1 MIINY
6 CGGGIVTDARLINE
20 GMKKELKKRIQRV
33 ENKLEEARRVS
44 RNGNIFEKIR
54 AKSTISDLQ
63 KDLSK
68 LTMFEQD
75 FSKFYTETND
85 NSYELPIEVK
95 SQIERLSEVL
105 NENESISL
113 SSELKSVLYT
123 ENYTKNARDIKESS
137 QKLLSDSEA
146 IFKSGN
152 FIYVEREGNYTVKN
166 LISELEKQKK
176 EELKNKYERNEFGL
190 EKGNLSFSEI
200 DPKSMEIDKM
210 IRSTDKFDTKEMQT
224 IKNNYSKIKANQAN
238 KKRAEKVLE
247 QIDLV
252 ITSVVDEMKV
262 SGVDFTKVVS
272 SLENIKS
279 NATKSLKEANAF
291 LSSFDLNIIEQELKK
306 YKEKGIQV
314 DDRNKYMEL
323 AYEREKAISEGNL
336 SKASQIRES
345 MIAMGDKYSDS
356 EINRMQEQMKNQLF
370 NDQMVESIKENEKVK
385 NSKLKPI
392 EERIM
397 MEEGRKEQAF
407 SERDKVIR
415 NGEAHLRDL
424 AMEKL
429 INDGVQLQFDEEK
442 DAYLIHKEIEKMKQI
457 AGMTPSER
465 AKADGV
471 TNPNDI
477 VFYSDEFMGFDVK
490 DFKNTDKMLQDN
502 MKAQA
507 TSIYK
512 DYIRYYASQK
522 DKKEAMKFSEF
533 AARSY
538 GYIDMN
544 EQMVEDDV
552 IKEGRSR

>member
-1 MIINY
+1 M
-6 CGGGIVTDARLINE
+6 DARLINE

-33 ENKLEEARRVS
+33 ENKLEEAKRVS

-54 AKSTISDLQ
+54 VKSTISDLQ

-85 NSYELPIEVK
+85 NSYELPVEVK

-123 ENYTKNARDIKESS
+123 ENYTKNARDIKKSS

-262 SGVDFTKVVS
+262 SGVDFTKVIG

-291 LSSFDLNIIEQELKK
+291 LSSFDLSIIEQELEK
-306 YKEKGIQV
+306 YKEKRIQV

-336 SKASQIRES
+336 AKASQIRES

-370 NDQMVESIKENEKVK
+370 NDQMVENIKENEKTK

-407 SERDKVIR
+407 SKRDKVIR

-477 VFYSDEFMGFDVK
+477 VFYNDEFMGFDVK
-490 DFKNTDKMLQDN
+490 DFKNTNKMLQDN

-512 DYIRYYASQK
+512 DYIRYYTSQK

>member
-1 MIINY
+1 M
-6 CGGGIVTDARLINE
+6 DARLINE

-85 NSYELPIEVK
+85 NSYELPVEVK

-123 ENYTKNARDIKESS
+123 ENYTKNARDIKKSS

-477 VFYSDEFMGFDVK
+477 VFYNDEFMGFDVK
-490 DFKNTDKMLQDN
+490 DFKNTNKMLQDN

-512 DYIRYYASQK
+512 DYIRYYTSQK

>member
-1 MIINY
+1 M
-6 CGGGIVTDARLINE
+6 
-20 GMKKELKKRIQRV
+20 
-33 ENKLEEARRVS
+33 S

-54 AKSTISDLQ
+54 VKSTISDLQ

-85 NSYELPIEVK
+85 NSYELPVEVK

-123 ENYTKNARDIKESS
+123 ENYTKNARDIKKSS

-262 SGVDFTKVVS
+262 SGVDFTKVIG

-291 LSSFDLNIIEQELKK
+291 LSSFDLSIIEQELEK
-306 YKEKGIQV
+306 YKEKRIQV

-336 SKASQIRES
+336 AKASQIRES

-370 NDQMVESIKENEKVK
+370 NDQMVENIKENEKTK

-407 SERDKVIR
+407 SKRDKVIR

-477 VFYSDEFMGFDVK
+477 VFYNDEFMGFDVK
-490 DFKNTDKMLQDN
+490 DFKNTNKMLQDN

-512 DYIRYYASQK
+512 DYIRYYTSQK

>member
-1 MIINY
+1 M
-6 CGGGIVTDARLINE
+6 DARLINE
-20 GMKKELKKRIQRV
+20 GMKKELKKRIQRL
-33 ENKLEEARRVS
+33 ESKLEEARRVS

-63 KDLSK
+63 KDLSN

-85 NSYELPIEVK
+85 NSYELPVEIK

-105 NENESISL
+105 NENESFSL
-113 SSELKSVLYT
+113 SSEIKSVLYT

-137 QKLLSDSEA
+137 QQLLKASES

-152 FIYVEREGNYTVKN
+152 FIYVEREGNYTAKN

-176 EELKNKYERNEFGL
+176 EELKNKYERNEFGI
-190 EKGNLSFSEI
+190 EKGNLSFSEN
-200 DPKSMEIDKM
+200 DHKSMAIDKM

-262 SGVDFTKVVS
+262 SGVDFTKVIG

-291 LSSFDLNIIEQELKK
+291 LSSFDLNIIEQELEK

-314 DDRNKYMEL
+314 DDRNRYMAL

-336 SKASQIRES
+336 AKASQIRES

-370 NDQMVESIKENEKVK
+370 NDQMVENIKENEKVK
-385 NSKLKPI
+385 NGKLKPI

-397 MEEGRKEQAF
+397 MEEGRKEQEF
-407 SERDKVIR
+407 YERDKAIR
-415 NGEAHLRDL
+415 DGENHLRDI
-424 AMEKL
+424 AIEKL
-429 INDGVQLQFDEEK
+429 TNEGVRFDEEK

-457 AGMTPSER
+457 ASMTPRER
-465 AKADGV
+465 AKAEGV
-471 TNPNDI
+471 TNPNQID
-477 VFYSDEFMGFDVK
+477 YWNDAFMDFDVK
-490 DFKNTDKMLQDN
+490 DFKNTSKELQDN
-502 MKAQA
+502 MKKQA

-512 DYIRYYASQK
+512 DYIKYYAKQK

-533 AARSY
+533 AAKSY
-538 GYIDMN
+538 GYIGMN
-544 EQMVEDDV
+544 EQMVDNDV
-552 IKEGRSR
+552 IKEGRAR

>member
-1 MIINY
+1 M
-6 CGGGIVTDARLINE
+6 DARLINE

-85 NSYELPIEVK
+85 NSYELPVEVK

-123 ENYTKNARDIKESS
+123 ENYTKNARDIKKSS

-291 LSSFDLNIIEQELKK
+291 LSNFDLSIIEQELEK
-306 YKEKGIQV
+306 YKEKEAQV
-314 DDRNKYMEL
+314 DDKNKYMEL
-323 AYEREKAISEGNL
+323 AYDREKAINEGNL
-336 SKASQIRES
+336 AKANEINQS
-345 MIAMGDKYSDS
+345 MMAMGDKYSDA
-356 EINRMQEQMKNQLF
+356 ELNKMQEQMKNQVF
-370 NDQMVESIKENEKVK
+370 NDQMVENIKKNEKIK

-397 MEEGRKEQAF
+397 MDEGRKEQEL
-407 SERDKVIR
+407 SERDVAIR
-415 NGEAHLRDL
+415 DGEAHLRDL
-424 AMEKL
+424 AMGKL
-429 INDGVQLQFDEEK
+429 INEGKQVDEK
-442 DAYLIHKEIEKMKQI
+442 RDVYLINEEIQRMRQI
-457 AGMTPSER
+457 ANMTPLER

-471 TNPNDI
+471 DNPNDI
-477 VFYSDEFMGFDVK
+477 AFYNDEFMGFDVR
-490 DFKNTDKMLQDN
+490 DFKSTNKELQDN

-512 DYIRYYASQK
+512 DYIKYYANQK

-533 AARSY
+533 AARNY

-544 EQMVEDDV
+544 EQMVDDDV
-552 IKEGRSR
+552 VKEGRSR

>member
-1 MIINY
+1 M
-6 CGGGIVTDARLINE
+6 DARLINE

-85 NSYELPIEVK
+85 NSYELPVEVK

-123 ENYTKNARDIKESS
+123 ENYTKNARDIKKSS

-291 LSSFDLNIIEQELKK
+291 LSSFDLNIIEQELEK

-314 DDRNKYMEL
+314 DDRNRYMAL

-336 SKASQIRES
+336 AKASQIRES

-356 EINRMQEQMKNQLF
+356 EINRMQEQMKNKLF
-370 NDQMVESIKENEKVK
+370 NDQMVENIKENEKVK
-385 NSKLKPI
+385 NGKLKPI

-415 NGEAHLRDL
+415 NGEAHLRNL

-477 VFYSDEFMGFDVK
+477 VFYNDEFMGFDVK
-490 DFKNTDKMLQDN
+490 DFKNTNKMLQDN

>member
-1 MIINY
+1 M
-6 CGGGIVTDARLINE
+6 DARLINE

-85 NSYELPIEVK
+85 NSYELPVELK

-123 ENYTKNARDIKESS
+123 ENYTKNARDIKKSS

-262 SGVDFTKVVS
+262 SGVDFTKVIG

-291 LSSFDLNIIEQELKK
+291 LSSFDLSIIEQELEK

-314 DDRNKYMEL
+314 DDRNKYMKL

-336 SKASQIRES
+336 AKASQIRES

-370 NDQMVESIKENEKVK
+370 NDQMVENIKENEKTK

-477 VFYSDEFMGFDVK
+477 VFYNDEFMGFDVK
-490 DFKNTDKMLQDN
+490 DFKNTNKMLQDN

>member
-1 MIINY
+1 M
-6 CGGGIVTDARLINE
+6 DARLINE
-20 GMKKELKKRIQRV
+20 GMKMELKKRIQRL
-33 ENKLEEARRVS
+33 ESKLEEARKVARS
-44 RNGNIFEKIR
+44 GNIFEKIR

-63 KDLSK
+63 KDLAN
-68 LTMFEQD
+68 LTTFAQG

-85 NSYELPIEVK
+85 NSYDLPVEIK
-95 SQIERLSEVL
+95 SQIEILSETL
-105 NENESISL
+105 TENESIAL
-113 SSELKSVLYT
+113 SSEIKSVLYT
-123 ENYTKNARDIKESS
+123 ENYAKNASDIKEKA
-137 QKLLSDSEA
+137 QQLLKSSDS
-146 IFKSGN
+146 IFAGH
-152 FIYVEREGNYTVKN
+152 FIYVEKEGNYTAKN

-176 EELKNKYERNEFGL
+176 EELKNKYQSKEF
-190 EKGNLSFSEI
+190 NLKKSNLPFSEN
-200 DPKSMEIDKM
+200 DHKSMEIDKM

-262 SGVDFTKVVS
+262 SGVDFTKVIG

-291 LSSFDLNIIEQELKK
+291 LSSFDLNIIEQELEK

-314 DDRNKYMEL
+314 DDRNRYMAL

-336 SKASQIRES
+336 AKASQIRES

-370 NDQMVESIKENEKVK
+370 NDQMVENIKENEKVK
-385 NSKLKPI
+385 NDKLKPI

-397 MEEGRKEQAF
+397 MEEGRKEQEF
-407 SERDKVIR
+407 YERDKAIR
-415 NGEAHLRDL
+415 DGENHLRDI
-424 AMEKL
+424 AIEKL
-429 INDGVQLQFDEEK
+429 TNEGVRFDEEK

-457 AGMTPSER
+457 ASMTPRER
-465 AKADGV
+465 AKAEGV
-471 TNPNDI
+471 TNPNQID
-477 VFYSDEFMGFDVK
+477 YWNDAFMGFDVK
-490 DFKNTDKMLQDN
+490 DFKNTSKELQDN
-502 MKAQA
+502 MKKQA

-512 DYIRYYASQK
+512 DYIKYYAKQK

-533 AARSY
+533 AAKSY
-538 GYIDMN
+538 GYIGMN
-544 EQMVEDDV
+544 EQMVDNDV
-552 IKEGRSR
+552 IKEGRAR

>member
-1 MIINY
+1 M
-6 CGGGIVTDARLINE
+6 DARLINE

-407 SERDKVIR
+407 SKRDKVIR

-544 EQMVEDDV
+544 EQMVDDDV

>member
-1 MIINY
+1 M
-6 CGGGIVTDARLINE
+6 DARLINE

>member
-1 MIINY
+1 M
-6 CGGGIVTDARLINE
+6 DARLINE

-85 NSYELPIEVK
+85 NSYELPVEVK

-123 ENYTKNARDIKESS
+123 ENYTKNARDINKSS

-477 VFYSDEFMGFDVK
+477 VFYNDEFMGFDVK
-490 DFKNTDKMLQDN
+490 DFKNTNKMLQDN

-512 DYIRYYASQK
+512 DYIRYYTSQK

>member
-1 MIINY
+1 M
-6 CGGGIVTDARLINE
+6 DARLINE

-85 NSYELPIEVK
+85 NSYELPVELK

-123 ENYTKNARDIKESS
+123 ENYTKNARDIKKSS

-291 LSSFDLNIIEQELKK
+291 LSSFDLNIIEQDLEE
-306 YKEKGIQV
+306 YREKGIKI
-314 DDRNKYMEL
+314 DDRNKYMKL

-336 SKASQIRES
+336 AKASQIRES

-370 NDQMVESIKENEKVK
+370 NDQMVENIKENEKTK

-477 VFYSDEFMGFDVK
+477 VFYNDEFMGFDVK
-490 DFKNTDKMLQDN
+490 DFKNTNKMLQDN